1 MSTTNKIMIV
11 DDELS
16 MRTYVQ
22 MMLEPQG
29 YELLLLE
36 SGLELIDELSKPNIP
51 DLIILDVIMPMMSG
65 FEACRKIK
73 ANPRWQHIPV
83 ILVTVLDTKEAI
95 LKGMEAG
102 ADDFIQ
108 KPINFNELQ
117 ARVRSMLRI
126 KNQYD
131 ELQKILHLREELSN
145 MVVHDMSS
153 PITLIQLHA
162 ALLEEQLTD
171 PKQREHLEMIQVA
184 ADRLDSFTNDMLM
197 MAKFEHSKLRINPS
211 EVEIKDMALNFEK
224 HFSIM
229 AKSKGIELKLELPEQ
244 PLKLFIDQHLFSR
257 VIANLLT
264 NALQYSPPQS
274 KVVLRLQ
281 SLNKHLKLQVIDEG
295 VGIPEAD
302 QERIFNKFEVV
313 ELKKK
318 GIKQIGLGL
327 TFCKMVVDAH
337 AGKIYVQANQPT
349 GSIFT
354 VEI

>member
-1 MSTTNKIMIV
+1 MSSKIMIV

-51 DLIILDVIMPMMSG
+51 DLIILDVIMPMMNG
-65 FEACRKIK
+65 FEACKKIK

-83 ILVTVLDTKEAI
+83 ILVTVLETKEAI

-153 PITLIQLHA
+153 PITLIQLHT
-162 ALLEEQLTD
+162 ALLEQQLTD
-171 PKQREHLEMIQVA
+171 PQQREHLEMIQLA
-184 ADRLDSFTNDMLM
+184 AERLDSFTNDMLM
-197 MAKFEHSKLRINPS
+197 MAKFEHSKLKINPTD
-211 EVEIKDMALNFEK
+211 VDIKEMVLNVEK

-229 AKSKGIELKLELPEQ
+229 AKSKHIELKLELPEQ
-244 PLKLFIDQHLFSR
+244 PLKFFVDQHLFSR

-264 NALQYSPPQS
+264 NALQYSPAHS
-274 KVVLRLQ
+274 KVILRLQ
-281 SLNKHLKLQVIDEG
+281 AWNKHLKLQVIDEG
-295 VGIPEAD
+295 VGIPQAD

-337 AGKIYVQANQPT
+337 AGKIYVQANQPA

>member
-1 MSTTNKIMIV
+1 MSSKIMIV

-29 YELLLLE
+29 YDLMLLENGFELL
-36 SGLELIDELSKPNIP
+36 DELSKPNIP

-65 FEACRKIK
+65 FDACRKIK
-73 ANPRWQHIPV
+73 ANPRWQHIPI
-83 ILVTVLDTKEAI
+83 ILVTVLETKEAI
-95 LKGMEAG
+95 LQGMEAG
-102 ADDFIQ
+102 ADDFLQ
-108 KPINFNELQ
+108 KPVNYHELQ

-131 ELQKILHLREELSN
+131 ELEKILHLREELSN
-145 MVVHDMSS
+145 MVIHDMSS
-153 PITLIQLHA
+153 PITLIQLHT
-162 ALLEEQLTD
+162 ALLEEQITD

-197 MAKFEHSKLRINPS
+197 MAKLEHSKLRVNLS
-211 EVEIKDMALNFEK
+211 EVEINEVILNAEK
-224 HFSIM
+224 HFGIM
-229 AKSKGIELKLELPEQ
+229 AKSKGIELKLELPAQ
-244 PLKLFIDQHLFSR
+244 PLKLFLDQHLFSR
-257 VIANLLT
+257 VVANLLT
-264 NALQYSPPQS
+264 NAIQYSPPQS

-281 SLNKHLKLQVIDEG
+281 NINKHLKLQIIDEG
-295 VGIPEAD
+295 VGIPEID
-302 QERIFNKFEVV
+302 RERIFNKFEVV

-327 TFCKMVVDAH
+327 TFCKMAVDAH
-337 AGKIYVQANQPT
+337 GGKIYAQENQPH

>member
-1 MSTTNKIMIV
+1 MSSKIMIV

-29 YELLLLE
+29 YDLILLE
-36 SGLELIDELSKPNIP
+36 NGLELLDELSKPNIP

-65 FEACRKIK
+65 FDACRKIK

-83 ILVTVLDTKEAI
+83 ILVTVLETKEAI
-95 LKGMEAG
+95 LQGMEAG
-102 ADDFIQ
+102 ADDFLQ
-108 KPINFNELQ
+108 KPVNFHELQ

-131 ELQKILHLREELSN
+131 ELEKILHLREELSN
-145 MVVHDMSS
+145 MVIHDMSS
-153 PITLIQLHA
+153 PITLIQLHT

-171 PKQREHLEMIQVA
+171 PKQREHLEMIQIA

-197 MAKFEHSKLRINPS
+197 MAKLEHSKLRVNLS
-211 EVEIKDMALNFEK
+211 EVEINEVILNAEK

-244 PLKLFIDQHLFSR
+244 PLKLFLDQHLFNR
-257 VIANLLT
+257 VVANLLT

-281 SLNKHLKLQVIDEG
+281 NINKHLKLQITDEG
-295 VGIPEAD
+295 VGIPEID
-302 QERIFNKFEVV
+302 RERIFNKFEVV

-327 TFCKMVVDAH
+327 TFCKMAVDAH
-337 AGKIYVQANQPT
+337 GGKIYAQENQPH

>member
-1 MSTTNKIMIV
+1 MSSKIMIV

-29 YELLLLE
+29 YDLQLLE
-36 SGLELIDELSKPNIP
+36 NGLELIDELSKANIP
-51 DLIILDVIMPMMSG
+51 DLIILDVIMPMMNG

-73 ANPRWQHIPV
+73 ANPRWQHIPI
-83 ILVTVLDTKEAI
+83 ILVTVLETKEAI

-102 ADDFIQ
+102 ADDFLQ
-108 KPINFNELQ
+108 KPVNFHELQ

-131 ELQKILHLREELSN
+131 ELEKILHLREELSN
-145 MVVHDMSS
+145 MVIHDMSS
-153 PITLIQLHA
+153 PITLIQLHT

-184 ADRLDSFTNDMLM
+184 AERLDSFTNDMLM
-197 MAKFEHSKLRINPS
+197 MAKLEHSKLRVNLS
-211 EVEIKDMALNFEK
+211 EVEINEVILNAEK

-229 AKSKGIELKLELPEQ
+229 AKSKGIDLKLELPEQ
-244 PLKLFIDQHLFSR
+244 PLKLFLDQHLFSR
-257 VIANLLT
+257 VVANLLT
-264 NALQYSPPQS
+264 NAIQYSPPQS

-281 SLNKHLKLQVIDEG
+281 NINKHLKLQIIDEG
-295 VGIPEAD
+295 VGIPEID
-302 QERIFNKFEVV
+302 RERIFNKFEVV

-327 TFCKMVVDAH
+327 TFCKMAVDAH
-337 AGKIYVQANQPT
+337 GGKIYAQENQPH

>member
-1 MSTTNKIMIV
+1 
-11 DDELS
+11 

-29 YELLLLE
+29 YDLILLE
-36 SGLELIDELSKPNIP
+36 NGLELLDELSKPNIP

-65 FEACRKIK
+65 FDACRKVK
-73 ANPRWQHIPV
+73 ANPRWQHIPI
-83 ILVTVLDTKEAI
+83 ILVTVLETKEAI
-95 LKGMEAG
+95 LQGMEAG
-102 ADDFIQ
+102 ADDFLQ
-108 KPINFNELQ
+108 KPVNFHELQ

-131 ELQKILHLREELSN
+131 ELEKILHLREELSN
-145 MVVHDMSS
+145 MVIHDMSS
-153 PITLIQLHA
+153 PITLIQLHI

-184 ADRLDSFTNDMLM
+184 AERLDSFTNDMLM
-197 MAKFEHSKLRINPS
+197 MAKLEHSKLRVNLS
-211 EVEIKDMALNFEK
+211 EVEINEVILNAEK

-229 AKSKGIELKLELPEQ
+229 AKSKGIELKLELPYK
-244 PLKLFIDQHLFSR
+244 PLKLFLDQHLFSR
-257 VIANLLT
+257 VVANLLT

-281 SLNKHLKLQVIDEG
+281 NINKHLKLQVIDEG
-295 VGIPEAD
+295 VGIPEID
-302 QERIFNKFEVV
+302 RERIFNKFEVV

-327 TFCKMVVDAH
+327 TFCKMAVDAH
-337 AGKIYVQANQPT
+337 GGKIYAQENQPH

>member
-1 MSTTNKIMIV
+1 MSSKIMIV

-29 YELLLLE
+29 YDLILLE
-36 SGLELIDELSKPNIP
+36 NGLELLDELSKPNIP
-51 DLIILDVIMPMMSG
+51 DLIILDVIMPMMNG

-73 ANPRWQHIPV
+73 ANPRWQHIPI
-83 ILVTVLDTKEAI
+83 ILVTVLETKEAI
-95 LKGMEAG
+95 LQGMEAG
-102 ADDFIQ
+102 ADDFLQ
-108 KPINFNELQ
+108 KPVNYHELQ

-131 ELQKILHLREELSN
+131 ELEKILHLREELSN
-145 MVVHDMSS
+145 MVIHDMSS
-153 PITLIQLHA
+153 PITLIQLHT
-162 ALLEEQLTD
+162 ALLEEQITD
-171 PKQREHLEMIQVA
+171 PKQREHLEMIQIA
-184 ADRLDSFTNDMLM
+184 AERLDSFTNDMLM
-197 MAKFEHSKLRINPS
+197 MAKLEHSKLRVNLS
-211 EVEIKDMALNFEK
+211 EVEINEVILNAEK

-244 PLKLFIDQHLFSR
+244 PLKLFLDQHLFSR
-257 VIANLLT
+257 VVANLLT

-281 SLNKHLKLQVIDEG
+281 NINKHLKLQVIDEG
-295 VGIPEAD
+295 VGIPETD
-302 QERIFNKFEVV
+302 RERIFNKFEVV

-327 TFCKMVVDAH
+327 TFCKMAVDAH
-337 AGKIYVQANQPT
+337 GGKIYAQENQPH

>member
-1 MSTTNKIMIV
+1 MSSKIMIV

-29 YELLLLE
+29 YELQLLE

-51 DLIILDVIMPMMSG
+51 DLIILDVIMPMMTG

-73 ANPRWQHIPV
+73 TNPRWQHIPV
-83 ILVTVLDTKEAI
+83 ILVTVLETKEAI
-95 LKGMEAG
+95 LKGMDAG

-153 PITLIQLHA
+153 PITLIQLHT

-171 PKQREHLEMIQVA
+171 PIQREHLEMIQVA
-184 ADRLDSFTNDMLM
+184 AERLDSFTNDMLM
-197 MAKFEHSKLRINPS
+197 MAKFEHSKLRVNPS
-211 EVEIKDMALNFEK
+211 EVEINDMILNSEK

-244 PLKLFIDQHLFSR
+244 PLKLLIDQHLFSR

-264 NALQYSPPQS
+264 NAIQYSPPQS
-274 KVVLRLQ
+274 KVILRLQ
-281 SLNKHLKLQVIDEG
+281 YLNKHLKLQVLDEG

-337 AGKIYVQANQPT
+337 GGKIYVQANQPH

>member
-1 MSTTNKIMIV
+1 MSSKIMIV

-29 YELLLLE
+29 YDLQLLENGFELL
-36 SGLELIDELSKPNIP
+36 DELSKANIP

-65 FEACRKIK
+65 FDVCRKVK
-73 ANPRWQHIPV
+73 ANPRWQHIPI
-83 ILVTVLDTKEAI
+83 ILVTVLETKEAM
-95 LKGMEAG
+95 LQGMEAG
-102 ADDFIQ
+102 ADDFLQ
-108 KPINFNELQ
+108 KPVNFHELQ

-131 ELQKILHLREELSN
+131 ELEKILHLREELSN
-145 MVVHDMSS
+145 MVIHDMSS
-153 PITLIQLHA
+153 PITLIQLHT

-197 MAKFEHSKLRINPS
+197 MAKLEHSKLRVNLS
-211 EVEIKDMALNFEK
+211 EVEINEVILNAEK

-229 AKSKGIELKLELPEQ
+229 AKSKGIDLKLELPEQ
-244 PLKLFIDQHLFSR
+244 PLKLFLDQHLFSR
-257 VIANLLT
+257 VVANLLT
-264 NALQYSPPQS
+264 NAIQYSPPQS

-281 SLNKHLKLQVIDEG
+281 NMNKHLKLQIIDEG
-295 VGIPEAD
+295 VGIPEID
-302 QERIFNKFEVV
+302 RERIFNKFEVV

-337 AGKIYVQANQPT
+337 GGKIYAQENQPH

>member
-1 MSTTNKIMIV
+1 MSSKIMIV

-51 DLIILDVIMPMMSG
+51 DLIILDVIMPMMNG

-83 ILVTVLDTKEAI
+83 ILVTVLETKEAI

-126 KNQYD
+126 KSQYD

-153 PITLIQLHA
+153 PITLIQLHT
-162 ALLEEQLTD
+162 ALLEQQLTD
-171 PKQREHLEMIQVA
+171 SKQREHLEMIQVA
-184 ADRLDSFTNDMLM
+184 AERLDSFTNDMLM

-211 EVEIKDMALNFEK
+211 EVDMKEMVLSFEK

-244 PLKLFIDQHLFSR
+244 PLKLFVDQHLFSR

-264 NALQYSPPQS
+264 NALQYSPAQS
-274 KVVLRLQ
+274 KVILRLQ
-281 SLNKHLKLQVIDEG
+281 YLNKHLKLQVIDEG

-337 AGKIYVQANQPT
+337 AGRIYVQANQPH

>member
-1 MSTTNKIMIV
+1 MSSKIMIV

-29 YELLLLE
+29 YDLILLE
-36 SGLELIDELSKPNIP
+36 NGLELLDELSKPNIP

-65 FEACRKIK
+65 FDACRKIK
-73 ANPRWQHIPV
+73 ANPRWQHIPI
-83 ILVTVLDTKEAI
+83 ILVTVLETKEAI
-95 LKGMEAG
+95 LQGMEAG
-102 ADDFIQ
+102 ADDFLQ
-108 KPINFNELQ
+108 KPVNFHELQ

-131 ELQKILHLREELSN
+131 ELEKILHLREELSN
-145 MVVHDMSS
+145 MVIHDMSS
-153 PITLIQLHA
+153 PITLIQLHI

-184 ADRLDSFTNDMLM
+184 AERLDSFTNDMLM
-197 MAKFEHSKLRINPS
+197 MAKLEHSKLRVNLS
-211 EVEIKDMALNFEK
+211 EVEINEVILNAEK

-244 PLKLFIDQHLFSR
+244 PLKLFLDQHLFNR
-257 VIANLLT
+257 VVANLLT
-264 NALQYSPPQS
+264 NAIQYSPPQS

-281 SLNKHLKLQVIDEG
+281 NINKHLKLQIIDEG
-295 VGIPEAD
+295 VGIPEID
-302 QERIFNKFEVV
+302 RERIFNKFEVV

-327 TFCKMVVDAH
+327 TFCKMAVDAH
-337 AGKIYVQANQPT
+337 GGKIYAQENQPT